1 MKLPLFP
8 LQSVFFPGEKV
19 PLHIFEE
26 RYKQLI
32 KDCRADALTF
42 GIPVYIHDSIAYGTE
57 VQLVE
62 VVNTYESG
70 AMDVICVA
78 RQVFRVLTFDNE
90 MEGKQYAGGVVQ
102 FLDNINDGQKK
113 DKEKVLQGIEEL
125 YNIMDVPFSPIPV
138 EKFNSFILAHKMGL
152 SYEQEYQLLQMERE
166 SERLSFIK
174 SHLHGTIQVLKE
186 VNKTKELIDMNG
198 HFKNFDP
205 LDFKD
210 FKLKS

>member
-19 PLHIFEE
+19 PLHIFVE

-102 FLDNINDGQKK
+102 FLDNINDGEKK
-113 DKEKVLQGIEEL
+113 EKEKVLQGIEEL
-125 YNIMDVPFSPIPV
+125 YNIMDVPFNPIPV

-174 SHLHGTIQVLKE
+174 SQLHGTIQVLKE

>member
-1 MKLPLFP
+1 M
-8 LQSVFFPGEKV
+8 
-19 PLHIFEE
+19 HIFEE

-102 FLDNINDGQKK
+102 FLDNINDGEKK
-113 DKEKVLQGIEEL
+113 EKEKVLQGIEEL
-125 YNIMDVPFSPIPV
+125 YNIMDVPFNPIPV

-174 SHLHGTIQVLKE
+174 SQLHGTIQVLKE